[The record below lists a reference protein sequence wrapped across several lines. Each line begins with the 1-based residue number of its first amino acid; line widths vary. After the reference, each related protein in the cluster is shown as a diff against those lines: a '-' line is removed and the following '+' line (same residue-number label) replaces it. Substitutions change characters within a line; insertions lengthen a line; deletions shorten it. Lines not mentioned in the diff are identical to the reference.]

1 MPGTNFESDDDN
13 FDAQDVAETLDEDKF
28 DLTGLSDARRTFEE
42 LPDVLDM
49 TQVEGDRDEDEAVAL
64 DADDFDPEALGDCD
78 LEADDEA
85 GDAVSAGQDGD
96 DAGLDEAL
104 DETFPASDPVSLT
117 RRED

>member
-28 DLTGLSDARRTFEE
+28 DLTGLSNARRTFEE
-42 LPDVLDM
+42 LPDVLDV
-49 TQVEGDRDEDEAVAL
+49 TRAGADEVDPESL
-64 DADDFDPEALGDCD
+64 EDADL
-78 LEADDEA
+78 LADDEPDYA
-85 GDAVSAGQDGD
+85 ATGEDGD

-104 DETFPASDPVSLT
+104 DETFPASDPVSQT